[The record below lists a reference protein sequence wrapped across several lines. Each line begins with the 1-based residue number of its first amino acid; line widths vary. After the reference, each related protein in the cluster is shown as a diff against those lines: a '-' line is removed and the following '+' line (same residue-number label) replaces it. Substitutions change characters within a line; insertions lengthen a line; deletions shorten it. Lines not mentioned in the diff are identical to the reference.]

1 MFSKKRTEI
10 KRLKSKKVIERVF
23 SEGSHFNVKPLK
35 LVCDIQKG
43 SGLSLGFGVSKRL
56 FPKAVDRNKIK
67 RLMREQYRVICT
79 NPSYK
84 PIEGNGFF
92 VYTSSDFPT
101 LHIIEK
107 AMIPLINKWIDLQN

>member
-10 KRLKSKKVIERVF
+10 KRLKSKRVIERVF
-23 SEGSHFNVKPLK
+23 LEGFHFNVKPLK

-43 SGLSLGFGVSKRL
+43 DGLSLGFGVSKRL
-56 FPKAVDRNKIK
+56 FPRAVDRNKIK
-67 RLMREQYRVICT
+67 RLMREQYRMICT

-107 AMIPLINKWIDLQN
+107 AMILLINKWINLQN